1 MLDPKKI
8 EGYVYLRKTIV
19 ALLCEGAYLFHRTSC
34 SSFCLKSFV
43 FNGRKALAAIPFF
56 YGECVNLTISQHQL
70 QLFIKYSKSFRRAFV
85 DIWTG
90 KGGLGTATFS
100 KELFVWSTYSLNFLS
115 GYCSFLEQL
124 LLTGFIWS
132 IKIL

>member
-43 FNGRKALAAIPFF
+43 FNGRKALVAIPFF

-70 QLFIKYSKSFRRAFV
+70 QLFINYSKSFRRAFV
-85 DIWTG
+85 DIWTC

-100 KELFVWSTYSLNFLS
+100 KELFVWSTYRLNFLS

-124 LLTGFIWS
+124 LLTGSFWS